1 MDRFEDAGAG
11 TTGIVVTGVGTVSV
25 EAEIATLRVGVSVS
39 GTSLDDAR
47 AAVGSKATAARDH
60 LVSAGVEAAD
70 IATSSLSVYNSDDRR
85 LGRTTHHV
93 STRLTATIRAI
104 DAAQTIVND
113 LFSVVSDG
121 MELHGLSFGS
131 QDPNRGRDSA
141 TTLAFED
148 ATAKA
153 RHLAEL
159 AGVTLGPVVSI
170 VEGDGGGGHAPPRM
184 MRAMAAA
191 ESSIPIE
198 AGELD
203 QTVSVTVRWA
213 IE

>member
-1 MDRFEDAGAG
+1 MDRFDDAGTG

-60 LVSAGVEAAD
+60 LVSAGVEAGD
-70 IATSSLSVYNSDDRR
+70 ISTSSLSVYNSDDRR

-93 STRLTATIRAI
+93 ATRLTATIRAI
-104 DAAQTIVND
+104 NTAETIVNE
-113 LFSVVSDG
+113 LFSVVGDG

-131 QDPNRGRDSA
+131 QDPNRGRDMA

-148 ATAKA
+148 AKAKA
-153 RHLAEL
+153 RHLADL

-170 VEGDGGGGHAPPRM
+170 AEGDGGGHCPPRM

-203 QTVSVTVRWA
+203 QTVNVTVRWA